1 MLTTEG
7 ATCLAIWVNWE
18 GNSTAFGI
26 VSGVAS
32 GAKLPVLGRAAFT
45 PVLISVPITTPIAS
59 VNTIRVNESSFS
71 FVTCRRISWDILLL
85 RYTPPGLKTHRTA
98 GHSN

>member
-71 FVTCRRISWDILLL
+71 VRNLSKNFMGYL
-85 RYTPPGLKTHRTA
+85 TPALHATRPQNAPDSRSL
-98 GHSN
+98 